1 MAGAYAVCY
10 AVCPL
15 CGSIRR
21 CTHQPGG
28 SLQPS
33 SGSARSSGVLKLTL
47 WVSQMLLPNLSF
59 RQALAEGAK
68 RSREEGTI
76 VTRAGVVKV
85 TALTLASGTRVN
97 RLVSA
102 SCEQRQ
108 PPGCLRSP
116 TMTETPQKTG
126 PAWVEFSDDV
136 LESVETVRSAAIE
149 APCRGLGFVTSV
161 AAQLMDADAST
172 ATTVSE
178 QVLARLI
185 HLFDAETGFLRYN
198 DQTIGASK
206 LIAEWPP
213 RPNRPHADLLAIV
226 EFTSA
231 DDVFAPCA
239 YGKEPLVILPPSASN
254 YAYKAFQRQ
263 TSGRRRVATPSMAA
277 APLVSKGVT
286 TGVLGFV
293 NFRGRK
299 WKQEEVGTLGAVAT
313 LFAQLQ
319 DRIAAEERLRYLAE
333 HDDLTGLHNRRSV
346 VARLSERLAAGRRGP
361 VAVLYLDL
369 DRLKS
374 INNYFGHAA
383 GDFYLRVFAERLQ
396 ASMRGLGTIGRIGGD
411 EFLVFSDRAMLTGT
425 AESLADQLQT
435 TLRGPLKIG
444 DDVIT
449 PSVSI
454 GMAVGRPG
462 RDNAADVLR
471 RADEAALTAKRA
483 GGNQVAVCT
492 NDISRNIVFRNDIE
506 LHLQAGIDSDALLLH
521 YLPEVDLLTR
531 TILGAEALVRWRH
544 PTRGLLLPDSF
555 IGVAESTNLAAE
567 LGRWVMRSACA
578 ELSRWRSNGVGQ
590 DAIMRINVSP
600 VQLITRGFVRSVA
613 DTIDEFGIDAGS
625 VCLEI
630 TERSVVH
637 DIETTRKTLSALK
650 EVGVQIA
657 IDDFGTGYAVL
668 SHLKSLPVDMLKID
682 MGFVRN
688 LGTNTSD
695 LAIVRAIIGL
705 AKAFGLQLV
714 AEGVETPAAAQT
726 LIEHGCHR
734 AQGFLFS
741 RPVAGDAM
749 ESLLS
754 RRRVPMTCFANDEAL
769 SVGAI

>member
-1 MAGAYAVCY
+1 
-10 AVCPL
+10 
-15 CGSIRR
+15 
-21 CTHQPGG
+21 
-28 SLQPS
+28 
-33 SGSARSSGVLKLTL
+33 
-47 WVSQMLLPNLSF
+47 ML
-59 RQALAEGAK
+59 
-68 RSREEGTI
+68 
-76 VTRAGVVKV
+76 
-85 TALTLASGTRVN
+85 
-97 RLVSA
+97 
-102 SCEQRQ
+102 
-108 PPGCLRSP
+108 
-116 TMTETPQKTG
+116 
-126 PAWVEFSDDV
+126 
-136 LESVETVRSAAIE
+136 
-149 APCRGLGFVTSV
+149 RGLEFVTSV
-161 AAQLMDADAST
+161 AAQLMEANSST

-178 QVLARLI
+178 QVLARLV
-185 HLFDAETGFLRYN
+185 HLFDMDTGYLRYN
-198 DQTIGASK
+198 DLSIGASK

-213 RPNRPHADLLAIV
+213 RPNRPQADLVAIV
-226 EFTSA
+226 DFTSA
-231 DDVFAPCA
+231 EQVFAPCTH
-239 YGKEPLVILPPSASN
+239 GKEPLVIQPTEPVVIRPPASTN
-254 YAYKAFQRQ
+254 YAYKAFRRQ
-263 TSGRRRVATPSMAA
+263 TTGRRRVATPSVAA

-293 NFRGRK
+293 NFRYRK

-319 DRIAAEERLRYLAE
+319 ARIAAEEMLRYQAE

-346 VARLSERLAAGRRGP
+346 VAHLSERLEAGRPGP

-374 INNYFGHAA
+374 INDFFGHAA

-396 ASMRGLGTIGRIGGD
+396 AGMEGLGTIGRIGGD
-411 EFLVFSDRAMLTGT
+411 EFLVFADRAMLTGT
-425 AESLADQLQT
+425 AESLAHRLQT

-462 RDNAADVLR
+462 RDDTADLLR

-492 NDISRNIVFRNDIE
+492 TDISRNVVFRKDIE
-506 LHLQAGIDSDALLLH
+506 LHLQGGIDSDALLLH

-567 LGRWVMRSACA
+567 LGLWVMRSACA
-578 ELSRWRSNGVGQ
+578 ELSRWHSNGVGQ

-741 RPVAGDAM
+741 PPVTGDAM

-754 RRRVPMTCFANDEAL
+754 NRRVPMTWFANDKAL
-769 SVGAI
+769 SVDAI

>member
-1 MAGAYAVCY
+1 V
-10 AVCPL
+10 P
-15 CGSIRR
+15 
-21 CTHQPGG
+21 
-28 SLQPS
+28 
-33 SGSARSSGVLKLTL
+33 
-47 WVSQMLLPNLSF
+47 
-59 RQALAEGAK
+59 
-68 RSREEGTI
+68 
-76 VTRAGVVKV
+76 
-85 TALTLASGTRVN
+85 
-97 RLVSA
+97 
-102 SCEQRQ
+102 
-108 PPGCLRSP
+108 
-116 TMTETPQKTG
+116 
-126 PAWVEFSDDV
+126 
-136 LESVETVRSAAIE
+136 
-149 APCRGLGFVTSV
+149 RGLEFVTSV
-161 AAQLMDADAST
+161 AAQLMVADAST
-172 ATTVSE
+172 ATNVSE
-178 QVLARLI
+178 QVLARLVE
-185 HLFDAETGFLRYN
+185 LFDADTGFLRHN
-198 DQTIGASK
+198 DETIGASR
-206 LIAEWPP
+206 LVAQWPP
-213 RPNRPHADLLAIV
+213 RPNRPRADLVAIV

-231 DDVFAPCA
+231 DDVFAPCVH
-239 YGKEPLVILPPSASN
+239 GKEPLVVQPTEPVVIRPPASTN

-263 TSGRRRVATPSMAA
+263 ITRKRRVATPSMAA
-277 APLVSKGVT
+277 APLVSLGVT

-299 WKQEEVGTLGAVAT
+299 WKREEVGILGAVAT
-313 LFAQLQ
+313 LFGQLQ
-319 DRIAAEERLRYLAE
+319 ARIAAEERLRYLAE
-333 HDDLTGLHNRRSV
+333 HDDLTGLHNRRSAV
-346 VARLSERLAAGRRGP
+346 GLLSERLAEGRPGP

-374 INNYFGHAA
+374 INDYFGHAA

-396 ASMRGLGTIGRIGGD
+396 ASIGELGTIGRIGGD
-411 EFLVFSDRAMLTGT
+411 EFLVFPDRAMLTGA
-425 AESLADQLQT
+425 AESVAHRLQM

-492 NDISRNIVFRNDIE
+492 SNISHNVVFRNDIE
-506 LHLQAGIDSDALLLH
+506 LHLRAGIDSDALLLH
-521 YLPEVDLLTR
+521 YLPEVDLVTR
-531 TILGAEALVRWRH
+531 VILGAEALVRWRH

-590 DAIMRINVSP
+590 DAIVRINVSP
-600 VQLITRGFVRSVA
+600 VQLIARGFVRSVA
-613 DTIDEFGIDAGS
+613 DTIEEFGIDGGS

-630 TERSVVH
+630 TERAVVH
-637 DIETTRKTLSALK
+637 DIETTRRTLSELK

-682 MGFVRN
+682 TGFVRD
-688 LGTNTSD
+688 LGTNTGD

-705 AKAFGLQLV
+705 ARAFGLQLV
-714 AEGVETPAAAQT
+714 AEGVETAAAAHN

-741 RPVAGDAM
+741 PPVPGADM

-754 RRRVPMTCFANDEAL
+754 RRRVPMTCFADDEPC
-769 SVGAI
+769 